1 MLGDRFT
8 ICLNPYAGQED
19 PYSESGVSAK
29 KRKNAAPG
37 RVDPHQQNESQL
49 DVSLWYLSSIPKQET
64 KRPHS
69 VETIEITTPHCFVSK
84 SGCSTPNATLLHEV
98 TAQRCIEKKATP
110 ALSISN
116 GSSNP
121 PLCRQRYK
129 RPTASAKT

>member
-1 MLGDRFT
+1 M
-8 ICLNPYAGQED
+8 P
-19 PYSESGVSAK
+19 AK
-29 KRKNAAPG
+29 KIHTRKAACRQKRG
-37 RVDPHQQNESQL
+37 KMQHLAGWTRTNKMRLNLMFHCGISVVSQNKKQKDPTL
-49 DVSLWYLSSIPKQET
+49 LKPTPPK
-64 KRPHS
+64 KS
-69 VETIEITTPHCFVSK
+69 IEITTPHCFVSK

-121 PLCRQRYK
+121 SLCRQRYK